1 MITPSAWEPAPDNG
15 VSQCMLAFCSHIFLL
30 QMTPTSLS
38 PKMTWFVGGG
48 GVHFAKASH
57 AQVEAALSF
66 LVPRVLLSQQHEFLV
81 EIFVWDCKRA
91 FSFI

>member
-48 GVHFAKASH
+48 GGG
-57 AQVEAALSF
+57 AL
-66 LVPRVLLSQQHEFLV
+66 
-81 EIFVWDCKRA
+81 CKSKPCSSGSSIKFFGPQGTSVSA
-91 FSFI
+91 T